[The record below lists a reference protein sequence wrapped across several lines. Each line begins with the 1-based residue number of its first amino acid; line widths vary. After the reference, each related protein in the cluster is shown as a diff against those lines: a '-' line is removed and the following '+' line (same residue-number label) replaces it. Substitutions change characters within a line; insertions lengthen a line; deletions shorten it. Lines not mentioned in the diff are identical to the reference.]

1 MFNFFKSKK
10 NKVDK
15 QDANEVVRDVNSQ
28 TTEEE
33 TIDDISF

>member
-15 QDANEVVRDVNSQ
+15 QDANEVVKDVLEL
-28 TTEEE
+28 TGF
-33 TIDDISF
+33 ISIFEFE